1 MAIHD
6 ERRSEARSTLHRTWN
21 VSVDSAVFG
30 SRCAQV
36 LDYSPSG
43 IKLSLASVSG
53 LEPGMQLAIHH
64 PGTRCSYLA
73 TVAWCRQQQRT
84 TTIGAELSKT
94 ATGLNQ
100 AC

>member
-1 MAIHD
+1 MDIHD
-6 ERRSEARSTLHRTWN
+6 ERRSEARTTLHRTWN

-53 LEPGMQLAIHH
+53 LEPGMQLSIHH

-73 TVAWCRQQQRT
+73 TVAWYHQQHRT

-94 ATGLNQ
+94 ATGLRQ